1 MGCVGATIGRPP
13 TWRSIAF
20 SGVVFLQGKR
30 ARASNARPY
39 GLTRDFRVAVMSRA
53 GRAPPLPCN
62 DFCCRTPPKWFG
74 VSDWFV
80 GNGLDRSV
88 PSSRQ
93 YDISGNGA
101 PCITTR
107 KRAFTLSTSGLYA
120 FFWFFRL
127 RWRRKSSST
136 TTSTAAAMPA
146 ASSLPVLTG
155 FSVTANACASAG
167 AVNFR

>member
-1 MGCVGATIGRPP
+1 M
-13 TWRSIAF
+13 SINTFLVYGMCRGDHGSPANLAQHR
-20 SGVVFLQGKR
+20 VFRG
-30 ARASNARPY
+30 
-39 GLTRDFRVAVMSRA
+39 GFLTRQTGTGEQCS
-53 GRAPPLPCN
+53 PLPCN
-62 DFCCRTPPKWFG
+62 DFCCRTPPWWFG

-88 PSSRQ
+88 QSSRQ
-93 YDISGNGA
+93 YDILGNSA
-101 PCITTR
+101 PCMTTR
-107 KRAFTLSTSGLYA
+107 KRAFTLSISGLYA

-127 RWRRKSSST
+127 RCRRKSSST